1 MQTVEGAITSIGV
14 MAGTLLIK
22 PNNWLDVMVRVSEA
36 QKQKM
41 LPRLNVGDR
50 VSVNYDETTG
60 QIKGGINILKQ
71 NENQV
76 KPQYSYPTEKE
87 QVILA
92 EGDKQ
97 NHILWQ
103 SCMKIAVEVEKF
115 YAVGGAED
123 RDETCKNVIKMT
135 NNLYEASQRK
145 MRGVPPIPEVGP
157 Q

>member
-1 MQTVEGAITSIGV
+1 MTTKIEGPITSVGI
-14 MAGTLLIK
+14 MAGTIMITPQGSLPITVK
-22 PNNWLDVMVRVSEA
+22 VSENQRA
-36 QKQKM
+36 KL
-41 LPRLNVGDR
+41 LPRLVIGDVIAVNV
-50 VSVNYDETTG
+50 DENG
-60 QIKGGINILKQ
+60 QVKGGIDIKSQSPAKSINT
-71 NENQV
+71 
-76 KPQYSYPTEKE
+76 YPTKKE
-87 QVILA
+87 TAILA

>member
-1 MQTVEGAITSIGV
+1 MTTKVEGPITSVGI
-14 MAGTLLIK
+14 MAGTIMITPQGSLPITVK
-22 PNNWLDVMVRVSEA
+22 VSENQRA
-36 QKQKM
+36 KL
-41 LPRLNVGDR
+41 LPRLTIGDVIAVNV
-50 VSVNYDETTG
+50 DESG
-60 QIKGGINILKQ
+60 NVKGGIDIKSQSPAKSINT
-71 NENQV
+71 
-76 KPQYSYPTEKE
+76 YPTKKE
-87 QVILA
+87 QGILA

-115 YAVGGAED
+115 YAGGGAED
-123 RDETCKNVIKMT
+123 RSETCKNIIVST

>member
-1 MQTVEGAITSIGV
+1 MTSKVEGPITSIGM
-14 MAGTLLIK
+14 MAGTIMISPQGSLPVTVK
-22 PNNWLDVMVRVSEA
+22 VSEN
-36 QKQKM
+36 QRTKM
-41 LPRLNVGDR
+41 LPRLVIGDVIAVNV
-50 VSVNYDETTG
+50 DESG
-60 QIKGGINILKQ
+60 NVKGGIDIKSQSPAKSINT
-71 NENQV
+71 
-76 KPQYSYPTEKE
+76 YPTKE
-87 QVILA
+87 EQGILA

>member
-22 PNNWLDVMVRVSEA
+22 PNNGLDVMVRVSEA
-36 QKQKM
+36 QKLKM

-76 KPQYSYPTEKE
+76 KPHYSYPTEKE
-87 QVILA
+87 QAIISQSEKENA
-92 EGDKQ
+92 
-97 NHILWQ
+97 ILWQ
-103 SCMKIAVEVEKF
+103 SCMKAAIEIEKF

-123 RDETCKNVIKMT
+123 RSETAKNVLVIT

-145 MRGVPPIPEVGP
+145 FRGLPPIPETAP